1 MNRRLRRRGVATV
14 LGSVAMSGLA
24 LTLMQPA
31 GAVPLR
37 SLPTDNLDGQVAA
50 AGDDLNEIDAQA
62 SAARDKLSAAEGS
75 LPGAQAELASAQS
88 ALERAQAAE
97 DAAAAALK
105 EAEAKVTA
113 TKTRID
119 ALRGKI
125 EKLKVALASF
135 ARQVYTSG
143 GDAGELDILLKSEN
157 LGDLTTALES
167 VNTVSRGKNDAV
179 TEFVDAKTK
188 LDTELVTLKDA
199 EAAAQTKR
207 DEAQAAVSE
216 AEASAARA
224 SEAKK
229 KVEELVSARSAAV
242 TDLEARR
249 GVVQKKFDE
258 LKAAQEAQQAK
269 LAAAEAARL
278 EKLAAAERTRSG
290 QSTASDAGNSQGDSS
305 APAADPPA
313 QPNADAGSSGGGG
326 ATTSGGW
333 TWPTDGSV
341 VGNVGPRINPYT
353 GNAGC
358 HTGVDIGA
366 GMGTPIVAARAGT
379 VIAVEPEDGGP
390 YGNHITIDHGDGL
403 STMYAH
409 MSSFA
414 ASDGQAVTAGQ
425 VIGYVGSTGWSTG
438 PHLHFEIH
446 VGGVPY
452 DPMGWFGGGSQSPA
466 C

>member
-1 MNRRLRRRGVATV
+1 MTRRSRRRAASV
-14 LGSVAMSGLA
+14 LGSVAISGLA
-24 LTLMQPA
+24 LALLQPA
-31 GAVPLR
+31 GAAAVPA
-37 SLPTDNLDGQVAA
+37 DNLDGQVSA

-62 SAARDKLSAAEGS
+62 SAARDKLAAAESS
-75 LPGAQAELASAQS
+75 LPGAQAELTSAQN
-88 ALERAQAAE
+88 ALEQAQAAE
-97 DAAAAALK
+97 ETAAAALK
-105 EAEAKVTA
+105 EAEAKVAA

-119 ALRGKI
+119 GLRAKI

-143 GDAGELDILLKSEN
+143 GEVGELDILLKSQD
-157 LGDLTTALES
+157 LGDLTERLES
-167 VNTVSRGKNDAV
+167 VNTVSRGKNDSVA
-179 TEFVDAKTK
+179 EFLDAKSK
-188 LDTELVTLKDA
+188 LDSELATLKEA
-199 EAAAQTKR
+199 EATAATKR
-207 DEAQAAVSE
+207 DEAQAAVAE
-216 AEASAARA
+216 AESSAARA
-224 SEAKK
+224 GEAKR
-229 KVEELVSARSAAV
+229 KVDELVSSRSAAV

-249 GVVQKKFDE
+249 GVVQKKFDQ
-258 LKAAQEAQQAK
+258 LQAAQEAQQAK

-278 EKLAAAERTRSG
+278 AALAAAERTRSG
-290 QSTASDAGNSQGDSS
+290 QLAASDAGNSQGEAA
-305 APAADPPA
+305 APAAPTDSTSTGSTEAPA
-313 QPNADAGSSGGGG
+313 ATGGGSN
-326 ATTSGGW
+326 SGGW

-379 VIAVEPEDGGP
+379 VVGVQGDDGGP
-390 YGNHITIDHGDGL
+390 YGNNITVDHGDGL